1 MWHRRTAV
9 RPVATLV
16 HYWPE
21 RTRAP
26 IEAPLSFQLAVAAFS
41 MHFQCELVRLV
52 SAVAVVVRPAAQNF
66 HTDVRFDKRQ
76 LDLAPPNPNDTAR
89 NAIATPQR

>member
-1 MWHRRTAV
+1 
-9 RPVATLV
+9 
-16 HYWPE
+16 
-21 RTRAP
+21 
-26 IEAPLSFQLAVAAFS
+26 

-76 LDLAPPNPNDTAR
+76 LDLAPPVPRVVGQKNPAVAAHGHAYVHWLILMR
-89 NAIATPQR
+89 MRSI